1 MISET
6 FSMSEFITAVKD
18 KNDYEIL
25 RLARSDIAAAESR
38 SFGRKGA
45 VEARGQGST
54 RYAADLKGLVWFLEQ
69 GIVSATKPMGV
80 SMSTFSAFRP
90 IIVSLV
96 ERDIMEPEALDQF
109 RKAAQNAP
117 DRL

>member
-6 FSMSEFITAVKD
+6 FSMSEFIDAVKD
-18 KNDYEIL
+18 KDYYEIL
-25 RLARSDIAAAESR
+25 GLARSDIAAAASR

-45 VEARGQGST
+45 VTARDQGST
-54 RYAADLKGLVWFLEQ
+54 RSAADLKGLVWFLEQ

-80 SMSTFSAFRP
+80 SLSTFMAFRP

-96 ERDIMEPEALDQF
+96 ERGIMEPEALDQF
-109 RKAAQNAP
+109 RKAAQHAP